1 MPATTWLGEH
11 DFRKP
16 TSNTELNNLLM
27 EVRSK
32 TGRDWRVAEHKFE
45 VYRGWRFWRKP
56 EPKLLY
62 EVYVETVKPEF
73 QVINFY
79 RDWDWSINHHNN
91 VELVV
96 AYLMGILTGLDEDK
110 ARADLAALQQMLR
123 APVEEGELWDAVHKY
138 NQRGDVTITIP
149 AGEYVGP
156 LRGSTE
162 PVPDDIP
169 VVQHVRSTLD
179 VRLVVREMEDN
190 SHQLALFLDD
200 GRQLPNQVDLHI
212 NSLVDN
218 VPTITC
224 SFLVDE
230 RVRIERIP
238 TP

>member
-1 MPATTWLGEH
+1 MPACTWLGEH

-62 EVYVETVKPEF
+62 EVYVGTVETEF
-73 QVINFY
+73 QIINFY

-96 AYLMGILTGLDEDK
+96 AYLMGILTGL
-110 ARADLAALQQMLR
+110 
-123 APVEEGELWDAVHKY
+123 EEKERDI
-138 NQRGDVTITIP
+138 TITIP
-149 AGEYVGP
+149 AGEYIGP
-156 LRGSTE
+156 FRASTE
-162 PVPDDIP
+162 PVPEGTP
-169 VVQHVRSTLD
+169 VVQHVLSTLD
-179 VRLVVREMEDN
+179 VRLVVREMEDG
-190 SHQLALFLDD
+190 SRQLALYLDD
-200 GRQLPNQVDLHI
+200 GRILPGQVDLRI
-212 NSLVDN
+212 DSQLDN
-218 VPTITC
+218 PPTITC
-224 SFLVDE
+224 TFIVDE
-230 RVRIERIP
+230 RVRIDRIP